1 MNDDLSTKIIMILA
15 IIVQTL
21 FVVAFFAYCTSPAW
35 MPLVVKA
42 N

>member
-1 MNDDLSTKIIMILA
+1 MNDNLSTKIVMAFA
-15 IIVQTL
+15 ITAQVV
-21 FVVAFFAYCTSPAW
+21 FVVLLLVYCTSPAW

>member
-1 MNDDLSTKIIMILA
+1 MNDDLSTKIAMAFA
-15 IIVQTL
+15 ITACAV
-21 FVVAFFAYCTSPAW
+21 FVVMFFAYCTAPLW